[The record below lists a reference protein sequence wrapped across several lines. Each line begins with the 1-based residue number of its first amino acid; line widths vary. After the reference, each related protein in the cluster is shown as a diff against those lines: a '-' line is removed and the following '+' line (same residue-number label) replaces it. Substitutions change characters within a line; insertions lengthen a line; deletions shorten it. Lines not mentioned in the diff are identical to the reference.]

1 MSKQA
6 AVITLSPEEDS
17 MLRQWVRAGTTEQRL
32 AERAQIV
39 LWASQGQSTVQ
50 IAHSLRTRPAR
61 VSKWRQRFA
70 RHRLE
75 GLQDG
80 PRSGKPRR
88 YDSNTEKRLLKQ
100 LDQPPPAGHSTW
112 TGHLLAQALGDVSE
126 DQVWRALRQH
136 GISLRRRRSWC
147 ISTNPAFAPKAA
159 DIIGLYLQPPE
170 NALVLAVDE
179 KPSIQA
185 LERAQGWIRLPN
197 GKALTGFS
205 HCYTR
210 HGTTTL
216 FAALDVA
223 TGQVKTGHYSR
234 RRPRQFMKNM
244 NEIVANNPQRKIH
257 VILENVKTGHYS
269 RRRRREVLDFMN
281 EIVAD
286 HPQRQIHVIL
296 DNLNT
301 HKPKQDRWVQRH
313 PQVHFHYTPTYA
325 SWLNQVEC
333 WFSIL
338 SRRALRHASFT
349 SPRQLRE
356 AIDRFVETYNQ
367 AAAPLEW
374 KKAVVHPTTPKRY
387 YANICN

>member
-6 AVITLSPEEDS
+6 AVITLSPEEDN

-32 AERAQIV
+32 AERAQMV

-147 ISTNPAFAPKAA
+147 ISTDPAFAPKAA

-223 TGQVKTGHYSR
+223 SGQVKTGHYD
-234 RRPRQFMKNM
+234 
-244 NEIVANNPQRKIH
+244 
-257 VILENVKTGHYS
+257 
-269 RRRRREVLDFMN
+269 RRRRREFLDFMN
-281 EIVAD
+281 EVVAE
-286 HPQRQIHVIL
+286 HPGRELHVVL
-296 DNLNT
+296 DNLST
-301 HKPKQDRWVQRH
+301 HKPKTDGWRRRH
-313 PQVHFHYTPTYA
+313 PRVHFHYTPTYA

-338 SRRALRHASFT
+338 SRQTLQGASFT
-349 SPRQLRE
+349 SPLELRK
-356 AIDRFVETYNQ
+356 AIDQFVTVYNQ
-367 AAAPLEW
+367 TASPFEW
-374 KKAVVHPTTPKRY
+374 RKAVVHPTAPKRY
-387 YANICN
+387 YAHLRN

>member
-1 MSKQA
+1 MLPAMSKQA
-6 AVITLSPEEDS
+6 AVITLTAEEES
-17 MLRQWVRAGTTEQRL
+17 TLNRWLRAGSTEHRL
-32 AERAQIV
+32 VERARIV
-39 LWASQGQSTVQ
+39 LLASQGQSTSQ
-50 IAHSLRTRPAR
+50 IAQGLRTRPAR

-70 RHRLE
+70 RRRLE
-75 GLQDG
+75 GLQDAA
-80 PRSGKPRR
+80 RTGKPRR
-88 YDSNTEKRLLKQ
+88 YDARTEKRVLDQ
-100 LDQPPPAGHSTW
+100 LDQVPPSGHSTW
-112 TGHLLAQALGDVSE
+112 TGGLVAQALGDVSKH
-126 DQVWRALRQH
+126 QVWRVLRDK
-136 GISLRRRRSWC
+136 GVSLQRRRSWC
-147 ISTNPAFAPKAA
+147 ISTDPAFASKAA
-159 DIIGLYLQPPE
+159 DVIGLYLRPPQ

-223 TGQVKTGHYSR
+223 TGQVKTGHY
-234 RRPRQFMKNM
+234 
-244 NEIVANNPQRKIH
+244 A
-257 VILENVKTGHYS
+257 
-269 RRRRREVLDFMN
+269 RRRRREFLDFMN

-286 HPQRQIHVIL
+286 HPQREIHVVL

-301 HKPKQDRWVQRH
+301 HKPKQDRWAQRH
-313 PQVHFHYTPTYA
+313 PEVHFHYTPTYA

-349 SPRQLRE
+349 SAQQLRE

-367 AAAPLEW
+367 AAAPFEW
-374 KKAVVHPTTPKRY
+374 KKAVVHPTTPKRH
-387 YANICN
+387 YAKLRN